1 MIELRSE
8 IERLQTVGKMDNFN
22 ENKQINQLQVDKK
35 KYEMD
40 MEKCQK
46 ELKKTQDQLILIRQE
61 KLEEDKK
68 NLEKKNDFENQ
79 KKN

>member
-1 MIELRSE
+1 
-8 IERLQTVGKMDNFN
+8 
-22 ENKQINQLQVDKK
+22 
-35 KYEMD
+35 

-68 NLEKKNDFENQ
+68 I
-79 KKN
+79 

>member
-1 MIELRSE
+1 MSKR
-8 IERLQTVGKMDNFN
+8 VK
-22 ENKQINQLQVDKK
+22 
-35 KYEMD
+35 
-40 MEKCQK
+40 
-46 ELKKTQDQLILIRQE
+46 KKTQDQLILIRQE

>member
-1 MIELRSE
+1 
-8 IERLQTVGKMDNFN
+8 
-22 ENKQINQLQVDKK
+22 
-35 KYEMD
+35 MD

-79 KKN
+79 KKKINK